1 MKLNFFFSLRHASL
15 ERSVFRAL
23 FPLLTLFA
31 GLLFCA
37 PAHSQTLG
45 RISGIVTDS
54 TGGAIVGASVTVTD
68 VARGV
73 ARTLT
78 TDNTGQYV
86 DSNLTPGTYTVHV
99 TYMGFRAFERQ
110 DIVLGVAGDV
120 HVDATLQPGEQTQA
134 ITVSGE
140 APALTTT
147 NAQLQGTINANALS
161 DLPFAGHNYV
171 QLLGLLPTLQLRPG
185 SGAGPTEN
193 NSDGL
198 RGEYNVYVLD
208 GVADQMAYYT
218 TSAING
224 GYPAGGPEQAVL
236 LPTDAIQEF
245 NVIENSKAEF
255 GWRPGA
261 QLDVAMKS
269 GTNALHGTA
278 FALGRDTSLMARN
291 AFFPVTT
298 PTAFENYG
306 GTVGGAIKKDKLFY
320 LLGYEGQRYGVG
332 NPRNCERPHDDI

>member
-1 MKLNFFFSLRHASL
+1 MKLNFFFSLRYASL
-15 ERSVFRAL
+15 EPGAFRAL
-23 FPLLTLFA
+23 LPLLTLLGA
-31 GLLFCA
+31 LSFCA

-73 ARTLT
+73 ARTLA

-86 DSNLTPGTYTVHV
+86 DSNLIPGTYTVRV

-140 APALTTT
+140 APAITTT
-147 NAQLQGTINANALS
+147 NAQLQGTINASDLS

-171 QLLGLLPTLQLRPG
+171 QLLGLLPTIQLRPG

-261 QLDVAMKS
+261 QLDVAIKS
-269 GTNALHGTA
+269 GTNAIHGTCIRFRTRYLLDGQEA
-278 FALGRDTSLMARN
+278 VLRR
-291 AFFPVTT
+291 TT
-298 PTAFENYG
+298 PTAFENLAQHSADQSKR
-306 GTVGGAIKKDKLFY
+306 T
-320 LLGYEGQRYGVG
+320 
-332 NPRNCERPHDDI
+332 NCFICLVTKGSATT